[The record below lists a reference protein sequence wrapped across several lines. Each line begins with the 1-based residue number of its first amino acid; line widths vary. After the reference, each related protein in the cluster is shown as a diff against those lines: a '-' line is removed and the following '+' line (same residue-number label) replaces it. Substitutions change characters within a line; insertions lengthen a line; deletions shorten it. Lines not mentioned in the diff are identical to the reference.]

1 MPYVKC
7 ISGHTAT
14 GWIRR
19 YLTKDGRALACDYLN
34 LDVPVVGVEDG
45 LETHGRFD
53 WATAMDETRRAFG
66 NDTPWQ
72 GKPART
78 FKHYVMSPDPGDE
91 LSLVQLRRLAVAW
104 AKENFADYE
113 VAIVYH
119 DDNENHVPHAHVVV
133 NNTNLASGRR
143 FQEPDPRA
151 VKRSI
156 QRIAREMGL
165 SCFEDVRTESP
176 DAFRKQN
183 ARKQATRQAVHR
195 GRAES
200 ELEGKGEYS
209 WVADIRSRVEVAKAV
224 ARSEEEFVGVLD
236 AMGIAVIDNSQ
247 KAARRD
253 WVYSFS
259 EQPSRRVSGEKLGL
273 AYGKAAIVRRLSLG
287 STGHLG
293 RAEERRIISIA
304 LSAIE
309 VGGMEDLRDLATF
322 VAVRERYGARSVDEL
337 VAAKPMGRQDAAALK
352 ASIAFAKSHDVL
364 PPHAAA
370 GKTASRLR
378 PDGARPWKRQP
389 WQRSGKQE
397 AQGKWARPLQAHEPR
412 DRKDRDDR

>member
-1 MPYVKC
+1 MPYVKF
-7 ISGHTAT
+7 ITGHTGTA
-14 GWIRR
+14 WIQR

-34 LDVPVVGVEDG
+34 LDAPVVGVEDG
-45 LETHGRFD
+45 LETYGRFD
-53 WATAMDETRRAFG
+53 WAGAMDETRHAFG
-66 NDTPWQ
+66 NDVPWR
-72 GKPART
+72 GKPVRT

-91 LSLVQLRRLAVAW
+91 LSLVQLRRLTVAW

-119 DDNENHVPHAHVVV
+119 DDNENNVPHAHVVV
-133 NNTNLASGRR
+133 NNTNLASGSR

-151 VKRSI
+151 VKRSV

-165 SCFEDVRTESP
+165 SCFEDVRNESS

-183 ARKQATRQAVHR
+183 ARKPATRQAVHR

-200 ELEGKGEYS
+200 ELEAKGEYS

-224 ARSEEEFVGVLD
+224 ARSEDEFVGVLD
-236 AMGIAVIDNSQ
+236 AMGIAVRDNSQ

-273 AYGKAAIVRRLSLG
+273 AYGKAAVVRRLSLG
-287 STGHLG
+287 GTGHLG
-293 RAEERRIISIA
+293 RAEERRIVSIA

-309 VGGMEDLRDLATF
+309 VGGMGDLRDLATF

-337 VAAKPMGRQDAAALK
+337 AAAKPMSRQDAAALK

-364 PPHAAA
+364 PPHVTATE
-370 GKTASRLR
+370 TASRLR
-378 PDGARPWKRQP
+378 PDGERPWKRQP

-397 AQGKWARPLQAHEPR
+397 AQERCSRPPQAYGPR

>member
-14 GWIRR
+14 GWIQR
-19 YLTKDGRALACDYLN
+19 YLTRDGRALACDYLN
-34 LDVPVVGVEDG
+34 LDAPVMGVEDG
-45 LETHGRFD
+45 LEVYGHFD
-53 WATAMDETRRAFG
+53 WASAMDSTRHAFG
-66 NDTPWQ
+66 NDAPWQ

-91 LSLVQLRRLAVAW
+91 ASLAQLRRMTVAW
-104 AKENFADYE
+104 AKESFADYE

-156 QRIAREMGL
+156 QRIAEDMGL
-165 SCFEDVRTESP
+165 SHFEDERPECS
-176 DAFRKQN
+176 DRARKPN
-183 ARKQATRQAVHR
+183 ARKAATRQSVHR
-195 GRAES
+195 SRTES
-200 ELEGKGEYS
+200 ELEAKGEYS
-209 WVADIRSRVEVAKAV
+209 WVADIRSRVEVAKTV

-236 AMGIAVIDNSQ
+236 AMGIAVMDSSP

-259 EQPSRRVSGEKLGL
+259 DRPSRRVGGEKLGL
-273 AYGKAAIVRRLSLG
+273 AYGKTAIVRRLSLG
-287 STGHLG
+287 GTGHLG
-293 RAEERRIISIA
+293 RAEERRVVSIA

-309 VGGMEDLRDLATF
+309 VGGMKDLRDLATF

-337 VAAKPMGRQDAAALK
+337 AAAKPVSRQDAAALES
-352 ASIAFAKSHDVL
+352 AIAFAKSHDVL
-364 PPHAAA
+364 PSHATAA
-370 GKTASRLR
+370 ETTSPPR

-389 WQRSGKQE
+389 WQRGGKTE
-397 AQGKWARPLQAHEPR
+397 AQDKRPRPPQAQKPR